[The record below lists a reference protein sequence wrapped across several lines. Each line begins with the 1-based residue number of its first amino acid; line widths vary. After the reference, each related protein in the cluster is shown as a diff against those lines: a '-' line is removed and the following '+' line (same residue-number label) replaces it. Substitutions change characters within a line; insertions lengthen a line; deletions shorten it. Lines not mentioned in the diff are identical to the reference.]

1 MRLEWPRPTRRR
13 CELRFSPRITL
24 PHTAQGVP
32 SGWHSLVPAHNHTHA
47 IYRKARHHQS
57 DHWKARYEMQD
68 HDSTARKARL
78 KGWHDVCVC
87 AFRAFCSSHPWKALE
102 AQVDV
107 APRNRTLSH
116 GHGQSFCHA
125 ASAPGRSK
133 RVRCVQAATAP
144 SESPSSIM
152 CGVAPT
158 PAGAGARVCVR
169 KRGTLSEPDAMRCL
183 LSRLP
188 CVRASACTE
197 YPILC
202 ACAPAF

>member
-1 MRLEWPRPTRRR
+1 MLPGVVEALRLEWPRPTRRR

-87 AFRAFCSSHPWKALE
+87 AFRASCSSHPLE
-102 AQVDV
+102 G
-107 APRNRTLSH
+107 L
-116 GHGQSFCHA
+116 G
-125 ASAPGRSK
+125 
-133 RVRCVQAATAP
+133 
-144 SESPSSIM
+144 SPSGR
-152 CGVAPT
+152 CAPKPHT
-158 PAGAGARVCVR
+158 QPWPWP
-169 KRGTLSEPDAMRCL
+169 EL
-183 LSRLP
+183 LSRRKRAWP
-188 CVRASACTE
+188 FQACAVRAGCHGTKRVSEFNYVWRRTHARRRR
-197 YPILC
+197 C
-202 ACAPAF
+202 ASVREEARHALRARCHALSPFQATLRTRVSVH